1 MNQDTLRRQQLQF
14 AHHLRDPD
22 HAPPP
27 PGIEARRLALYR
39 ELVLGNLQRMLDAAF
54 PVCRTLLGENAWQ
67 ARVRHFHARHRCQ
80 SPLFARI
87 PAEFVAYLQTP
98 QAEAP
103 AWLVELAHY
112 EAVELTLQTA
122 DDPAPAHL
130 AEGDLHTGT
139 PVLSPWLRAL
149 AYRWPVHRLGGDRLP
164 EDTPP
169 AMPTLLLVWRRPP
182 PPGLRGI
189 EGRRARSRRIHGNRV
204 RPAAALAAARRRAR
218 HPARPGRLTGA
229 GFDAAGALVIRTAG

>member
-169 AMPTLLLVWRRPP
+169 RGRPVHPTDRLRLWQLR
-182 PPGLRGI
+182 LRG
-189 EGRRARSRRIHGNRV
+189 RSRHDLHRGVEHPNSSVQSLKMRTIEITFEHSV
-204 RPAAALAAARRRAR
+204 SLLRAEGE
-218 HPARPGRLTGA
+218 PS
-229 GFDAAGALVIRTAG
+229 